1 MDRIKLNFYERERLT
16 DRERQRYVQTHAHGS
31 HVKMKV
37 GGDQMAT
44 LTSQEILKQEKRMK
58 KFSLLS
64 PGLPS
69 SSVR

>member
-1 MDRIKLNFYERERLT
+1 
-16 DRERQRYVQTHAHGS
+16 
-31 HVKMKV
+31 MKV